1 MSRTLGSG
9 MDVTESVDGGP
20 YYRWLFAT
28 STRRAIVLGALL
40 QVLAMAAYYAVVP
53 ELDWRVVPLG
63 FVGGIAGAALGNT
76 RHGLWVEGTGA
87 AVLGCCV
94 FLVGY
99 VGWGG
104 VQALG
109 LEGIYAWRLVGVY
122 IALAIT
128 QSIMLVPAY
137 AVAGVLSGVVVGW
150 LKRSRQS
157 VPIGRK

>member
-1 MSRTLGSG
+1 MEVRGLGS
-9 MDVTESVDGGP
+9 VDPPSWRLSG
-20 YYRWLFAT
+20 L
-28 STRRAIVLGALL
+28 STRRAIALGAVI
-40 QVLAMAAYYAVVP
+40 QVVALTAYYAVIP
-53 ELDWRVVPLG
+53 ELNWYVVPLG
-63 FVGGIAGAALGNT
+63 FVGGIVGAALAKT

-137 AVAGVLSGVVVGW
+137 AVAGVLSGVAVGW
-150 LKRSRQS
+150 LKRSGRS

>member
-1 MSRTLGSG
+1 MDATASVSDGPVSG
-9 MDVTESVDGGP
+9 
-20 YYRWLFAT
+20 RFFAT
-28 STRRAIVLGALL
+28 PTRRAIVVGALL
-40 QVLAMAAYYAVVP
+40 QVLAMAAYYALVP

-63 FVGGIAGAALGNT
+63 FVGGLAGAVLGTT

-137 AVAGVLSGVVVGW
+137 AVAGVVSGIVVGW
-150 LKRSRQS
+150 LRRSGLS
-157 VPIGRK
+157 VPTRKT